1 MRASAYF
8 VKYPSR
14 IEDLWHPHLCE
25 DQSPYETV
33 MIVTLKSID
42 YGNFITDL
50 RVERQYLEDN
60 AKLCS
65 IDGDGVWH
73 CILVRQRGSQDGIL
87 VIPDAGGYVIWA
99 AYLCK
104 TEQ

>member
-1 MRASAYF
+1 MRDSAYF

-14 IEDLWHPHLCE
+14 IEDLWHPHLYE
-25 DQSPYETV
+25 DQSPYEIATT
-33 MIVTLKSID
+33 ITLRAIE

-50 RVERQYLEDN
+50 RVERQFLEDN
-60 AKLCS
+60 ANLCN

-73 CILVRQRGSQDGIL
+73 CIQVRQCGSQDGVL
-87 VIPDAGGYVIWA
+87 VIPDVGGHVIWA
-99 AYLCK
+99 AYLHN